1 MPASFETAAPFSAD
15 AYAAFGAGPIIDRQ
29 IDFRNQQQLA
39 AQNHAA
45 QAGIAQINANA
56 QMADNY
62 NNNEAA
68 RIRQTNQAYIDQRS
82 QQAQFAHQSQM
93 QADQAEAQARDR
105 VNQLA
110 TWGNEVSYQE
120 QQDMVRQQ
128 AGLQELQKAVEQK
141 IMTPEEALPHMVYL
155 RAKYDM
161 SDQRRKSAQADKL
174 QQDAQIEQ
182 QRFQMNQQNLDTADK
197 MRAKAS
203 VSNSLPHF
211 DSSTGRMSQF
221 LWNPRT
227 MEYYDP
233 AKGSK
238 QQTQTKRFGDEGGN
252 FSYKNA
258 LPEAKAEAEAAYPVV
273 KEADP
278 KTGKDV
284 DINARDRAEYLQS
297 VLKRLQA
304 EHSGN
309 KPQQDQ
315 QQTQPQAATQNAQEP
330 QQPKPIK
337 IGGFDNELKKLKD
350 RGLPAA
356 KVSYLRDMME
366 AMKQIAMKAQ
376 GGPLPPA
383 DAEMLQSLRNEYERL
398 SKE

>member
-1 MPASFETAAPFSAD
+1 MPASFETASPFSAD

-110 TWGNEVSYQE
+110 MWGNEFSYQD
-120 QQDMVRQQ
+120 QQDMARTE
-128 AGLQELQKAVEQK
+128 AGIKEIQKAVDNHT
-141 IMTPEEALPHMVYL
+141 MSPEEALPHLVYL

-161 SDQRRKSAQADKL
+161 ADSKRKTAQAEKL
-174 QQDAQIEQ
+174 QQDVKLEQ
-182 QRFQMNQQNLDTADK
+182 QRFEMNQQNLDTADK
-197 MRAKAS
+197 MRAQAS

-238 QQTQTKRFGDEGGN
+238 QQTQSKRFGDEGGN

-278 KTGKDV
+278 KTGKEV
-284 DINARDRAEYLQS
+284 DINARDRAEYFQN

-304 EHSGN
+304 EHGGN
-309 KPQQDQ
+309 KQPSTQ
-315 QQTQPQAATQNAQEP
+315 QQPSPQTPQEQQP
-330 QQPKPIK
+330 QQPAPIK
-337 IGGFDNELKKLKD
+337 IGGFEAEVKKLKD
-350 RGLPAA
+350 RGMPAA

-366 AMKQIAMKAQ
+366 AMRQIAMTAQ
-376 GGPLPPA
+376 GGVLTP
-383 DAEMLQSLRNEYERL
+383 EKKQELQSLRDEYDRL

>member
-1 MPASFETAAPFSAD
+1 
-15 AYAAFGAGPIIDRQ
+15 
-29 IDFRNQQQLA
+29 
-39 AQNHAA
+39 
-45 QAGIAQINANA
+45 
-56 QMADNY
+56 
-62 NNNEAA
+62 
-68 RIRQTNQAYIDQRS
+68 
-82 QQAQFAHQSQM
+82 M

-110 TWGNEVSYQE
+110 TWGNEVSYQD
-120 QQDMVRQQ
+120 QQEMTRQQ
-128 AGLQELQKAVEQK
+128 NGLATLQKAVDEGT
-141 IMTPEEALPHMVYL
+141 MSPEEALPAMMQL
-155 RAKYDM
+155 RSRVDM
-161 SDQRRKSAQADKL
+161 TKQRLQTSQAEKL
-174 QQDAQIEQ
+174 QQDVKHEQ
-182 QRFQMNQQNLDTADK
+182 QRFEMNQQNLDTADK
-197 MRAKAS
+197 MRAQAS

-238 QQTQTKRFGDEGGN
+238 QQTQSKRFGDEGGN

-278 KTGKDV
+278 KTGKEV
-284 DINARDRAEYLQS
+284 DINARDRAEYFQN

-304 EHSGN
+304 EHGGN
-309 KPQQDQ
+309 KQPSTQ
-315 QQTQPQAATQNAQEP
+315 QQPSPQTPQEQQP
-330 QQPKPIK
+330 QQPAPIK
-337 IGGFDNELKKLKD
+337 IGGFEAEVKKLKD
-350 RGLPAA
+350 RGMPAA

-366 AMKQIAMKAQ
+366 AMRQIAMTAQ
-376 GGPLPPA
+376 RGVLTP
-383 DAEMLQSLRNEYERL
+383 EKKQELQSLRDEYDRL

>member
-110 TWGNEVSYQE
+110 TWGNEVSYQD
-120 QQDMVRQQ
+120 QQEMTRQQ
-128 AGLQELQKAVEQK
+128 NGLATLQKAVDEGT
-141 IMTPEEALPHMVYL
+141 MSPEEALPAMMQL
-155 RAKYDM
+155 RSRVDM
-161 SDQRRKSAQADKL
+161 TKQRLQTSQAEKL
-174 QQDAQIEQ
+174 QQDVKLEQ
-182 QRFQMNQQNLDTADK
+182 QRFEMNQQNLDTADK
-197 MRAKAS
+197 MRAQAS

-238 QQTQTKRFGDEGGN
+238 QQTQSKRFGDEGGN

-278 KTGKDV
+278 KTGKEV
-284 DINARDRAEYLQS
+284 DINARDRAEYFQN

-304 EHSGN
+304 EHGGN
-309 KPQQDQ
+309 KQPSTQ
-315 QQTQPQAATQNAQEP
+315 QQPSPQTPQEQQP
-330 QQPKPIK
+330 QQPAPIK
-337 IGGFDNELKKLKD
+337 IGGFEAEVKKLKD
-350 RGLPAA
+350 RGMPAA

-366 AMKQIAMKAQ
+366 AMRQIAMTAQ
-376 GGPLPPA
+376 GGVLTP
-383 DAEMLQSLRNEYERL
+383 EKKQELQSLRDEYERL